1 MLLLGALVTPLACG
15 GDDADGEPVA
25 PTLDATVAP
34 PATEPTA
41 LTLPSGVTVFVEFPR
56 YLHAARRLEVAFD
69 NQSDSE
75 LTVTELVLRSPLFEP
90 VAPDPRQTIV
100 EVGRRRD
107 LQIGLGA
114 ALCPAPSG
122 PSEVEVT
129 AEIGGQRQHGLVA
142 IDPAPLDR
150 ISADECGR
158 QFVLE
163 QVGIGYAGVPAVV
176 DGVVETSIELRRLA
190 GDEPITATAVRGSV
204 LLELRPA
211 TAADPLAALPGD
223 VDQASFPVRIRVS
236 RCDPH
241 AVIESK
247 KTFELSIWVSI
258 GDREPQRIVVT
269 PEGELRAVLEGL
281 IQDCLRAQ
289 SS

>member
-1 MLLLGALVTPLACG
+1 M
-15 GDDADGEPVA
+15 A
-25 PTLDATVAP
+25 PTASTAP
-34 PATEPTA
+34 AG

-69 NQSDSE
+69 NQSATE

-90 VAPDPRQTIV
+90 VAPDPRDTII

-107 LQIGLGA
+107 LQIGLGSA
-114 ALCPAPSG
+114 VCPAPAGS
-122 PSEVEVT
+122 SEVEVT
-129 AEIGGQRQHGLVA
+129 AEIDGQRQHGLVA
-142 IDPAPLDR
+142 IDPTTLDR

-158 QFVLE
+158 QYVLE
-163 QVGIGYAGVPAVV
+163 RVGVDYAGDPIVAGGVV
-176 DGVVETSIELRRLA
+176 DTSIEVHRLA
-190 GDEPITATAVRGSV
+190 GDEPIAVTALRGSV
-204 LLELRPA
+204 LIELQA
-211 TAADPLAALPGD
+211 STAADPLAALPGEAAG
-223 VDQASFPVRIRVS
+223 ASIPVRLHVS

-258 GDREPQRIVVT
+258 GDRPPQRIAVT

-289 SS
+289 SG

>member
-1 MLLLGALVTPLACG
+1 M
-15 GDDADGEPVA
+15 
-25 PTLDATVAP
+25 
-34 PATEPTA
+34 
-41 LTLPSGVTVFVEFPR
+41 
-56 YLHAARRLEVAFD
+56 
-69 NQSDSE
+69 
-75 LTVTELVLRSPLFEP
+75 VLRSPLFEP

-100 EVGRRRD
+100 ETGRRRD

-114 ALCPAPSG
+114 AVCPAPVG

-129 AEIGGQRQHGLVA
+129 ADIDGQRQHGLVA

-163 QVGIGYAGVPAVV
+163 QVDIGYGADPAVV
-176 DGVVETSIELRRLA
+176 DGVVETSIELRRSA
-190 GDEPITATAVRGSV
+190 GDEPITATALRGSV
-204 LLELRPA
+204 LLELRPL
-211 TAADPLAALPGD
+211 TAAEPLAALPGGAD
-223 VDQASFPVRIRVS
+223 EASIPVRMRVS

-247 KTFELSIWVSI
+247 KTFELSIWVTI
-258 GDREPQRIVVT
+258 GDRQPQRIVVA
-269 PEGELRAVLEGL
+269 PQGELRTVLEGL